1 MKIITFI
8 FTASTFFTV
17 NCRAQFFTKI
27 TTGPLATTPGDSRSV
42 NWVDINNDGFMDCMI
57 TNGPSGGQNNKLYL
71 NNGTGGFTAIINDTI
86 VKDNKP
92 SDGATWA
99 DINNDG
105 DMDCFVANWYN
116 VNNMLYSNNGSG
128 AFTQIASG
136 PTVNDFGYSETAA
149 WGDYDNDGLID
160 LYVTNSSGVK
170 KNFLYHNS
178 GNSAFTKILLGTHV
192 NDAYES
198 RSVNWTDIDNDS
210 DLDLFVT
217 NETNQNE
224 NIYRNDGGGI
234 FTKLTSGPLLNNLGN
249 TMSGSWGDY
258 DNDGDLDVFLANEGT
273 TNALFRNDGNFN
285 FTKIINDTVVK
296 SIGHSFSSSW
306 SDVDNDG
313 DIDLFVT
320 NAFYSAQ
327 KQLNFFYLN
336 NGNGSFTRNI
346 TDIVAM
352 DSTWAYG
359 CAFGDYD
366 NDGFEDLAVATT
378 RFANVDRP
386 ELLYHNNGN
395 SNNWITVHLIG
406 MQANKAAIGTKIKV
420 KAIINGNPV
429 WQMREIS
436 AQNAYCSQND
446 IRAHFG
452 LGNAT
457 QIDSVKVEWMP
468 GTVETLIN
476 VATNQFLTITQSV
489 STLGTK
495 EIKNSS
501 TLLIS
506 PNPSSN
512 KISVKLTGAKFNKGD
527 LITITDITGRK
538 IIEQLF
544 SEIANEII
552 INTKDLTPGN
562 YILNFNSSLKKESK
576 KLLITD

>member
-1 MKIITFI
+1 MKIITSI
-8 FTASTFFTV
+8 LTASIFFTV
-17 NCRAQFFTKI
+17 NCQAQYFTKK
-27 TTGPLATTPGDSRSV
+27 TTGPLVNSPGDSRSV

-57 TNGPSGGQNNKLYL
+57 TNGPSGGQNNKVFL
-71 NNGTGGFTAIINDTI
+71 NNGVGGFTTITNDTI

-105 DMDCFVANWYN
+105 DMDCFVVNWYN
-116 VNNMLYSNNGSG
+116 LNNMLYTNNGG
-128 AFTQIASG
+128 GIFTQLSTG

-149 WGDYDNDGLID
+149 WGDYDNDGLVD
-160 LYVTNSSGVK
+160 LYVTNSWGVK

-178 GNSAFTKILLGTHV
+178 GNNTFTKILVGTHV
-192 NDAYES
+192 NDAFES
-198 RSVNWTDIDNDS
+198 RSVNWTDIDNDN

-217 NETNQNE
+217 NETSQNE
-224 NIYRNDGGGI
+224 NIYRNDGGGT
-234 FTKLTSGPLLNNLGN
+234 FTKLTIGSLLNNLGN

-258 DNDGDLDVFLANEGT
+258 DNDGDLDVFLANDAS
-273 TNALFRNDGNFN
+273 TNSLFRNDGNFN

-306 SDVDNDG
+306 SDIDNDG
-313 DIDLFVT
+313 DLDLFVT
-320 NAFYSAQ
+320 NAFNTPL

-336 NGNGSFTRNI
+336 NGNGSFTRNS
-346 TDIVAM
+346 TDIVAT

-395 SNNWITVHLIG
+395 SNNWITIHLIG
-406 MQANKAAIGTKIKV
+406 TQANKAAIGTKIKI

-452 LGNAT
+452 LGDAT
-457 QIDSVKVEWMP
+457 QIDSIKVEWMP
-468 GTVETLIN
+468 GTIETLTN
-476 VATNQFLTITQSV
+476 VSTNQFLTITQSV
-489 STLGTK
+489 STVAL
-495 EIKNSS
+495 EERKNSNDVF
-501 TLLIS
+501 IY
-506 PNPSSN
+506 PNPASD
-512 KISVKLTGAKFNKGD
+512 KISVKLNGFKFKKGNT
-527 LITITDITGRK
+527 LIITDILGRKVLEQMITESTDEAILNLKTIQPGSYFIDIRTDSKIITRK
-538 IIEQLF
+538 II
-544 SEIANEII
+544 I
-552 INTKDLTPGN
+552 D
-562 YILNFNSSLKKESK
+562 
-576 KLLITD
+576 

>member
-1 MKIITFI
+1 MKPLVFI
-8 FTASTFFTV
+8 FSSCIFFSV
-17 NCRAQFFTKI
+17 NYKAQYFTKI
-27 TTGPLATTPGDSRSV
+27 TTGPLVTSSGDSRSV

-57 TNGPSGGQNNKLYL
+57 TNGPSGGQNNKVYL
-71 NNGTGGFTAIINDTI
+71 NTGTGGFTSITNDTI

-99 DINNDG
+99 DMNNDG

-116 VNNMLYSNNGSG
+116 VNNMLYANNGSG
-128 AFTQIASG
+128 AFTQISSG
-136 PTVNDFGYSETAA
+136 PMVNEFGYSETAA
-149 WGDYDNDGLID
+149 WGDYDNDGLVD
-160 LYVTNSSGVK
+160 LYVTNSWGVK

-178 GNSAFTKILLGTHV
+178 GNSTFTKILVGTHV
-192 NDAYES
+192 NDANES
-198 RSVNWTDIDNDS
+198 RSVNWTDIDNDN

-234 FTKLTSGPLLNNLGN
+234 FTKLTTGPLLNNLGN

-258 DNDGDLDVFLANEGT
+258 DNDGDLDVFLANDGS
-273 TNALFRNDGNFN
+273 TNSLFRNDGNFN

-306 SDVDNDG
+306 SDIDNDG

-320 NAFYSAQ
+320 NAFNTAL

-336 NGNGSFTRNI
+336 NGNGSFTRNG
-346 TDIVAM
+346 TDIIAM
-352 DSTWAYG
+352 DSTWAFG

-378 RFANVDRP
+378 RFANLDRP
-386 ELLYHNNGN
+386 DLLYHNNGN
-395 SNNWITVHLIG
+395 SNKWITIQLIG
-406 MQANKAAIGTKIKV
+406 TQANKAAIGTKIKV

-452 LGNAT
+452 LGDAT
-457 QIDSVKVEWMP
+457 QIDSIKVEWMP
-468 GTVETLIN
+468 GTIETLTNIS
-476 VATNQFLTITQSV
+476 TNQFLTITQSV
-489 STLGTK
+489 STVGLQEK
-495 EIKNSS
+495 ISSDEI
-501 TLLIS
+501 IIY
-506 PNPSSN
+506 PNPSTD
-512 KISVKLTGAKFNKGD
+512 KIAVKLNGNKFSKGTVVTVAD
-527 LITITDITGRK
+527 ILGRKVMEQIITESLDEVTLNLKTIQPGSYFLDIRTDSKTITRK
-538 IIEQLF
+538 II
-544 SEIANEII
+544 
-552 INTKDLTPGN
+552 IN
-562 YILNFNSSLKKESK
+562 
-576 KLLITD
+576 

>member
-8 FTASTFFTV
+8 FTASIFFTV
-17 NCRAQFFTKI
+17 NCKAQFFTKI
-27 TTGPLATTPGDSRSV
+27 TTGPLVSSPGDSRSV
-42 NWVDINNDGFMDCMI
+42 NWVDTNNDGFMDCMI

-92 SDGATWA
+92 SDGSTWA
-99 DINNDG
+99 DMNNDG
-105 DMDCFVANWYN
+105 DMDCFVVNWYN

-128 AFTQIASG
+128 AFTQTSSG

-149 WGDYDNDGLID
+149 WGDYDNDGLVD

-178 GNSAFTKILLGTHV
+178 GNSVFTKILLGTHV
-192 NDAYES
+192 NDAYDS
-198 RSVNWTDIDNDS
+198 RSVNWTDIDNDN

-224 NIYRNDGGGI
+224 NIYRNDGSGT
-234 FTKLTSGPLLNNLGN
+234 FTKLTTGPLLNNFGN

-258 DNDGDLDVFLANEGT
+258 DNDGDLDVFLANEGSA
-273 TNALFRNDGNFN
+273 NALFRNDGNFN

-306 SDVDNDG
+306 SDIDNDG

-320 NAFYSAQ
+320 NAFYSTQ

-336 NGNGSFTRNI
+336 NGNGSFTRNS

-395 SNNWITVHLIG
+395 ANNWITIHLIG

-452 LGNAT
+452 LGNAP
-457 QIDSVKVEWMP
+457 QIDSIKVEWMP
-468 GTVETLIN
+468 GTIEIL
-476 VATNQFLTITQSV
+476 TNANLNQIITITQSV
-489 STLGTK
+489 STVGIK
-495 EIKNSS
+495 ENKTEND
-501 TLLIS
+501 LLVY
-506 PNPSSN
+506 PNPAKEQIALNPSN
-512 KISVKLTGAKFNKGD
+512 DKFNKGD
-527 LITITDITGRK
+527 IIVITDITGKKLAEHSISETTEEFILSTKTLSSGCYFINFKSDSK
-538 IIEQLF
+538 II
-544 SEIANEII
+544 
-552 INTKDLTPGN
+552 T
-562 YILNFNSSLKKESK
+562 K
-576 KLLITD
+576 KLLIN

>member
-1 MKIITFI
+1 MKPFVFI
-8 FTASTFFTV
+8 FSICIAFTT
-17 NCRAQFFTKI
+17 NYHAQFFTKI
-27 TTGPLATTPGDSRSV
+27 TTGPLVTSPGDSRSV

-57 TNGPSGGQNNKLYL
+57 TNGPSGGQNNKVYL
-71 NNGTGGFTAIINDTI
+71 NNGTGGFTSITSDTI

-99 DINNDG
+99 DMNNDG

-116 VNNMLYSNNGSG
+116 VNNMLYANNGSG
-128 AFTQIASG
+128 TFAQISSG

-149 WGDYDNDGLID
+149 WGDYDNDGLVD
-160 LYVTNSSGVK
+160 LYVTNSWGVK

-178 GNSAFTKILLGTHV
+178 GNNVFTKILVGTHV
-192 NDAYES
+192 NDANES
-198 RSVNWTDIDNDS
+198 RSVNWTDIDNDN

-234 FTKLTSGPLLNNLGN
+234 FTKLTAGSLLNNLGN

-258 DNDGDLDVFLANEGT
+258 DNDGDLDVFLANEGS
-273 TNALFRNDGNFN
+273 TNSLFRNDGNFN

-296 SIGHSFSSSW
+296 GVGHSFSSSW
-306 SDVDNDG
+306 SDIDNDG

-320 NAFYSAQ
+320 NAFYASQ

-336 NGNGSFTRNI
+336 NGNGSFTRNSS
-346 TDIVAM
+346 DIIAT
-352 DSTWAYG
+352 DSTWAFG

-386 ELLYHNNGN
+386 NLLYHNNGN
-395 SNNWITVHLIG
+395 SNKWITIKLIG
-406 MQANKAAIGTKIKV
+406 TQANKAAIGTKIKV

-457 QIDSVKVEWMP
+457 QIDSIKVEWMP
-468 GTVETLIN
+468 GTIETLTN
-476 VATNQFLTITQSV
+476 VNVNQIISITQSISTV
-489 STLGTK
+489 SIKEKKIENDLGVY
-495 EIKNSS
+495 
-501 TLLIS
+501 
-506 PNPSSN
+506 PNPAKE
-512 KISVKLTGAKFNKGD
+512 KITLKLTENRFNKGD
-527 LITITDITGRK
+527 EIIVRDISGRK
-538 IIEQLF
+538 LI
-544 SEIANEII
+544 EII
-552 INTKDLTPGN
+552 LVENTEELTINTKNLSPGN
-562 YILNFNSSLKKESK
+562 YFIYFRSALGMITK
-576 KLLITD
+576 KLIIN